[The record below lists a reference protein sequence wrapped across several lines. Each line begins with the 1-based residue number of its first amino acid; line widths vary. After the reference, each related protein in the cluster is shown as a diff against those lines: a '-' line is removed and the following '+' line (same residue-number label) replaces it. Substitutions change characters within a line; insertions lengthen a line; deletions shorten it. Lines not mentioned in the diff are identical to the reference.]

1 MSTTSSEETFGDGKI
16 SGRGTLD
23 EHGEKSGRWEFYY
36 RSGTLKG
43 TGEFVDGQMH
53 GAWTWSRKTARSCAQ
68 GTSWRAS
75 SAGNGR
81 LMTVRA
87 SSFARQTSTSRTG
100 KQQQENR

>member
-23 EHGEKSGRWEFYY
+23 EHGEKSGRWEFCY

-53 GAWTWSRKTARSCAQ
+53 GAWTWTRED
-68 GTSWRAS
+68 GT
-75 SAGNGR
+75 
-81 LMTVRA
+81 LM
-87 SSFARQTSTSRTG
+87 RTG
-100 KQQQENR
+100 HFVAGEQRGQWKTYDRAGELVRTTDFH